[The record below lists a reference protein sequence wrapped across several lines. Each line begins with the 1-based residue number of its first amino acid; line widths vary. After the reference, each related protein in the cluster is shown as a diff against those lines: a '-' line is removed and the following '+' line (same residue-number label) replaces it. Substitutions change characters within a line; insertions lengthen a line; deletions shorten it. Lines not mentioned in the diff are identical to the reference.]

1 MGGDQSQPN
10 ATAIIGTGKGGPLD
24 TSAGTIASRG
34 ISFTYDHAAE
44 PALRDITLTVPAG
57 ECIVLCGASGC
68 GKTSYTRVAN
78 GLIPSF
84 FHGAFAGSQ
93 TTCGLDVETVPID
106 RLTPLVGSVFQNP
119 KTQYFNANV
128 TDELAF
134 PAENIGL
141 PAEDINRR
149 ITAVAERF
157 GIGHLLHRSIF
168 HLSGGQKQRIAVAA
182 ATMLGPRLVVLDEPT
197 SNLDANAIADMRA
210 MIEQMKDEGLTIV
223 IAEHRLAWLNGVADR
238 YVVFDGGHIVQDY
251 EADEFLSLSPGCV
264 AAMGLRALDL
274 QPYRRRIAALASSPA
289 ADECTSVLLG
299 THNLTI
305 GYKGKD
311 GFTRAIPDLRF
322 RAGEITGLM
331 GNNGC
336 GKTTLV
342 RTLTGLI
349 KPVSGRIELNGVPAK
364 PRDLTRAGFLVMQDV
379 NYQLFSDSV
388 REELLIGLDETDA
401 GITAQAN
408 QVMADL
414 DFAAFA
420 ERHPMSLSG
429 GQKQRVAIGS
439 ALMCGKDL
447 IILDEPTSG
456 LDRYHMEQVGELLR
470 QLASQGKAILVVTH
484 DEELAAGW
492 CDRIVNLGAD
502 DSGNNGSHASNPD
515 ASSPNPNASTN
526 FATASTHE
534 RNAQ

>member
-1 MGGDQSQPN
+1 
-10 ATAIIGTGKGGPLD
+10 
-24 TSAGTIASRG
+24 
-34 ISFTYDHAAE
+34 
-44 PALRDITLTVPAG
+44 
-57 ECIVLCGASGC
+57 
-68 GKTSYTRVAN
+68 
-78 GLIPSF
+78 
-84 FHGAFAGSQ
+84 
-93 TTCGLDVETVPID
+93 
-106 RLTPLVGSVFQNP
+106 
-119 KTQYFNANV
+119 
-128 TDELAF
+128 
-134 PAENIGL
+134 
-141 PAEDINRR
+141 
-149 ITAVAERF
+149 
-157 GIGHLLHRSIF
+157 
-168 HLSGGQKQRIAVAA
+168 
-182 ATMLGPRLVVLDEPT
+182 
-197 SNLDANAIADMRA
+197 

-364 PRDLTRAGFLVMQDV
+364 PRDLTRAGFLIMQDV

-414 DFAAFA
+414 DLAAFA

>member
-1 MGGDQSQPN
+1 MGGNQSQPN

-84 FHGAFAGSQ
+84 FHGAFAGNQ

-274 QPYRRRIAALASSPA
+274 QPYRHRIATLASSPA
-289 ADECTSVLLG
+289 ADECTSALLG

-311 GFTRAIPDLRF
+311 GF
-322 RAGEITGLM
+322 
-331 GNNGC
+331 
-336 GKTTLV
+336 
-342 RTLTGLI
+342 
-349 KPVSGRIELNGVPAK
+349 
-364 PRDLTRAGFLVMQDV
+364 TRAGFLVMQDV

-414 DFAAFA
+414 DLAAFV